1 MYFDPTRNAYID
13 SDTGAVVLQET
24 DPQLILN
31 TYQPV
36 SSMSPP
42 SYVEKLPYMPSRG
55 TIAAPTGV
63 TVTPP
68 GSPSGY
74 LSVPIDTPAR
84 NGSLSLEQIYYSQG
98 TGDVELQQALQMT
111 AVNAQTAHSSAG
123 YHFFDDWTLART
135 LQSLEFEFTNE
146 EIAAQAIEGDFNAK
160 EYKASRSCRRQLMTF
175 SFVICLIQVLL
186 RRVNE
191 LTEVLLTE
199 LWLSEYRSANW

>member
-13 SDTGAVVLQET
+13 SDTGAIVLQET
-24 DPQLILN
+24 DPQLSLN

-42 SYVEKLPYMPSRG
+42 SSAEKLPYAPSRG

-63 TVTPP
+63 IVTPP

-74 LSVPIDTPAR
+74 LAVPISTPAR
-84 NGSLSLEQIYYSQG
+84 NDSLTLDQIYYAEG
-98 TGDVELQQALQMT
+98 VDVELQQALQMT
-111 AVNAQTAHSSAG
+111 ATAQTTTNSSSAG

-146 EIAAQAIEGDFNAK
+146 EIAAQAIEGDFTAK
-160 EYKASRSCRRQLMTF
+160 EYKASRSCRRQLATF
-175 SFVICLIQVLL
+175 SFAICLMQVPH
-186 RRVNE
+186 RSVNG
-191 LTEVLLTE
+191 LTQ
-199 LWLSEYRSANW
+199 